1 MSKKLLKEI
10 KILTESNKRDRIES
24 KEGGTDSCFSDDGI
38 MSFYEQYIH
47 RKSDEFEIGE
57 NMRIK
62 VAVLDTDENY
72 KSRLLSNLQ
81 IKFADKLELYV
92 FSSIGQLNENLKE
105 KGIEMVLADSGIP
118 YDKEALGQDVLWVYL
133 AGAMEIEEIDGIPAI
148 CKFQKVETIYK
159 QILSIY
165 AEHASH
171 MKMRSGN
178 SSARTILFLSAQ
190 GGSGTSAA
198 AAAYAL
204 RMARNGEKVFYLNLE
219 QLGNP
224 DQYFQ
229 ADGMMSFS
237 DVVYALKSRKSNF
250 LIKLESASKT
260 DKSGVDFFS
269 GCRNAYD
276 MCELTDE
283 EIGRLIQ
290 GIDQIKEYDR
300 LVIDISERL
309 TVRAYVLMN
318 EYADQIVCVGDGST
332 CGNQK
337 LERFCEIL
345 KVQEER
351 TEQNLLGKMLLLYNR
366 FSSKSS
372 SQMSEPPVPVLGG
385 INRYEGI
392 AGRELIEQISGKAIL
407 DQI

>member
-1 MSKKLLKEI
+1 
-10 KILTESNKRDRIES
+10 
-24 KEGGTDSCFSDDGI
+24 
-38 MSFYEQYIH
+38 
-47 RKSDEFEIGE
+47 
-57 NMRIK
+57 MRIK
-62 VAVLDTDENY
+62 VAILDTDENY

-92 FSSIGQLNENLKE
+92 FSGAEQLNANLKE
-105 KGIEMVLADSGIP
+105 KGIEMVLSDSSIP
-118 YDKEALGQDVLWVYL
+118 YDKEALEQDVLWVYL
-133 AGAMEIEEIDGIPAI
+133 VKAMEIEEIDGIPAI

-165 AEHASH
+165 AEHASNV
-171 MKMRSGN
+171 KMRTGN

-219 QLGNP
+219 LLGNP

-229 ADGMMSFS
+229 ADGMLSFS

-283 EIGRLIQ
+283 EIERLLH
-290 GIDQIKEYDR
+290 GITQIKEYDR
-300 LVIDISERL
+300 LIIDISERL
-309 TVRAYVLMN
+309 TQRASVLMN
-318 EYADQIVCVGDGST
+318 EYADQIICVSDGSI

-351 TEQNLLGKMLLLYNR
+351 TNQKLLGKMLLLYNR
-366 FSSKSS
+366 YSSKSS
-372 SQMSEPPVPVLGG
+372 SQMGESPIPVLGG

-392 AGRELIEQISGKAIL
+392 SGRELIEHIAGKTIF